1 MTDPLSPRFERALRW
16 ATIWHDGQHRK
27 ASPTPY
33 VQHPIAVAWILDR
46 LGYDEDVVIA
56 ALLHDVVE
64 DTEATLDD
72 IRERFGDRVA
82 DLVAHCSERK
92 TDDEGRQRPWID
104 RKRDHLEAL
113 MAAPEASKAIVLAD
127 CLHNMR
133 SMVDDLAQEGE
144 PFWNRFN
151 ARRDQIFTRFRM
163 VLERLGEGEDDRL
176 RELARLGR
184 LTLAELGGPSL
195 VEEPSGPGQGS
206 GPDQLA

>member
-16 ATIWHDGQHRK
+16 ATVWHDGQHRK
-27 ASPTPY
+27 ASLTPY

-113 MAAPEASKAIVLAD
+113 RAAPEASKAIVLAD

-133 SMVDDLAQEGE
+133 SMVGDLAQEGE

-151 ARRDQIFTRFRM
+151 AGRDQIFTRFRM
-163 VLERLGEGEDDRL
+163 VLERLGQGEDDRL
-176 RELARLGR
+176 RELARLGW
-184 LTLAELGGPSL
+184 LTLAELEGSSL
-195 VEEPSGPGQGS
+195 AEEPSGPGQGS
-206 GPDQLA
+206 GLDEPA